1 MVSRGLAP
9 PSPLT
14 PPPMTAPLPLSTAI
28 RALHACPTADQV
40 GVSHQ
45 REPAVSATGKA
56 AAQAV
61 VQEVCPTPSRKTRH
75 AIDIAASAASAAA
88 VSSNKILW
96 PVVTRPP
103 PQATRG
109 GPGTTRKPHQSLTIN
124 KKLKIVEIKDLG
136 VYLTWADIKEAFPK
150 SFSESSIQ
158 NAWRQRE
165 TLRTPSTENLGTTSR
180 LLRSTFSDVELKVRQ
195 WKNLRAV
202 LGAQSLLLT
211 MAVLRKRAEMMAAS
225 LEVMGFSA
233 PAGLVCR

>member
-1 MVSRGLAP
+1 
-9 PSPLT
+9 
-14 PPPMTAPLPLSTAI
+14 
-28 RALHACPTADQV
+28 
-40 GVSHQ
+40 
-45 REPAVSATGKA
+45 
-56 AAQAV
+56 
-61 VQEVCPTPSRKTRH
+61 
-75 AIDIAASAASAAA
+75 
-88 VSSNKILW
+88 
-96 PVVTRPP
+96 
-103 PQATRG
+103 
-109 GPGTTRKPHQSLTIN
+109 
-124 KKLKIVEIKDLG
+124 

-195 WKNLRAV
+195 WKSLRAV

-233 PAGLVCR
+233 PEGFVCR